1 MFGNILHHAHVE
13 PFQQGHTPGK
23 ALLEVDLSTH
33 GTLCDGPYLG
43 TYAIAFCQFIDTLG
57 LYQRGVHIETD
68 QAAHAAEHI
77 ILLEREVD
85 LHLLREPHELR
96 LHLLT
101 VGRFATQGELDA
113 GTRMFAWILD
123 ALTTCQP
130 KDGVDIQSLIGKDTC
145 STFYL
150 ACLQL
155 TT

>member
-1 MFGNILHHAHVE
+1 MLGNILHHTHIE
-13 PFQQGHTPGK
+13 SLQQSYTSRET
-23 ALLEVDLSTH
+23 LLEVDLSAH
-33 GTLCDGPYLG
+33 GALCDGPYLC
-43 TYAIAFCQFIDTLG
+43 TDAVALRQFVNTLG

-85 LHLLREPHELR
+85 LHLLRELHELR

-113 GTRMFAWILD
+113 GTRVFAWILD
-123 ALTTCQP
+123 ALTTCQS
-130 KDGVDIQSLIGKDTC
+130 KDGVDIQSLVGKDTC

>member
-43 TYAIAFCQFIDTLG
+43 TDAVALRQFVNTLG
-57 LYQRGVHIETD
+57 LYQRGIHIETD

-85 LHLLREPHELR
+85 LHLLRKFHELR

-101 VGRFATQGELDA
+101 VGRFATQ
-113 GTRMFAWILD
+113 
-123 ALTTCQP
+123 
-130 KDGVDIQSLIGKDTC
+130 
-145 STFYL
+145 
-150 ACLQL
+150 
-155 TT
+155 